1 MQVTQQDAILVL
13 CQIALFLALFVV
25 LKRLWFGPVATIL
38 HEREHRSAGALAEA
52 RTIQARA
59 EELRAQHAQSLEAVR
74 AEARREVQELWRAAE
89 GEQQRLIES
98 AQAEADQALAEARA
112 RIASDVATA
121 RQELETQVKSI
132 ARQAAQAVLGR
143 AVG

>member
-13 CQIALFLALFVV
+13 CQVVMFLVLLVA
-25 LKRLWFGPVATIL
+25 LKRLWFGPVGTVL

-52 RTIQARA
+52 REIQARA
-59 EELRAQHAQSLEAVR
+59 EALGGQHAKALEEARAQ
-74 AEARREVQELWRAAE
+74 ARREMQDLWRAAE
-89 GEQQRLIES
+89 AEQQRLIEE
-98 AQAEADQALAEARA
+98 AHADAERALGEARA
-112 RIASDVATA
+112 HIASDVVRA
-121 RQELETQVKSI
+121 RQELEGQVRVI